1 MPRNDY
7 FVVTKCEPSM
17 FHCHRRAAEGG
28 FLSLLLA
35 VLMVGVVAEMR
46 SRWPSRA
53 VAAACPD
60 LFSRQAAQKKKK
72 KTAEKSLSFSLYDTR
87 EIRDCAVDL
96 STWRSCWR
104 SCSLGVRGIG
114 LGVESASCWGL
125 WRWRRL

>member
-46 SRWPSRA
+46 SQWQSRA

-72 KTAEKSLSFSLYDTR
+72 RRQKNLFPLAFMIR
-87 EIRDCAVDL
+87 ERFEIVQLTCPPGEVAGVPAV
-96 STWRSCWR
+96 
-104 SCSLGVRGIG
+104 
-114 LGVESASCWGL
+114 
-125 WRWRRL
+125 